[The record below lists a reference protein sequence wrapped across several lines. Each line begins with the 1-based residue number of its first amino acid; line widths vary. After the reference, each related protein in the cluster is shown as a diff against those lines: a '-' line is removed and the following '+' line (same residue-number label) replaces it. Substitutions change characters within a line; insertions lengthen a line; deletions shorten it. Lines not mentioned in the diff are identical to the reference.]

1 MNVPSREGVVP
12 MVERSSD
19 SLVPPE
25 AGTDAGRRAV
35 GLDAVHDLLRDRIL
49 RGELAPGSVVSQANL
64 ARDLGVSR
72 SPIRE
77 ACRMLEREGLVVSRH
92 NHRIQ
97 VADFSTSDLEQ
108 LYAARL
114 VLEPVALTARVPLLN
129 AEELDEMTSAL
140 DEMRLAAEA
149 RDYDRFTVPH
159 ERFHSLAGPAGGG
172 RLELLLTQL
181 SDYTRRYRRVYTT
194 QTPSAWDVVIGHD
207 NKILQAVLRGD
218 ATTAGAELAR
228 HLAGTALSMI
238 ALMDPLH
245 DPRLLRTAL
254 HQACH
259 TEEGIR

>member
-1 MNVPSREGVVP
+1 

-19 SLVPPE
+19 ALTAPE
-25 AGTDAGRRAV
+25 AGTETGQETV
-35 GLDAVHDLLRDRIL
+35 TLDAVHDLLRDRIL
-49 RGELAPGSVVSQANL
+49 RGVLAPGSVVSQAHL

-77 ACRMLEREGLVVSRH
+77 ACRLLEREGLVVSRH
-92 NHRIQ
+92 NYRIQ
-97 VADFSTSDLEQ
+97 VADFSIGDLEQ
-108 LYAARL
+108 LYASRL
-114 VLEPVALTARVPLLN
+114 VLEPLALAARVPLLTTG
-129 AEELDEMTSAL
+129 ELDQMAAAL
-140 DEMRLAAEA
+140 QEMRHAAEA

-159 ERFHSLAGPAGGG
+159 EQFHEFFRPDADGG
-172 RLELLLTQL
+172 RLELLIRQL
-181 SDYTRRYRRVYTT
+181 SDHARRYRRVYTT

-207 NKILQAVLRGD
+207 TKILQAVSRGD
-218 ATTAGAELAR
+218 AAAAGAELAR

-259 TEEGIR
+259 SEDRPGDVAP

>member
-1 MNVPSREGVVP
+1 
-12 MVERSSD
+12 MVEYSSG
-19 SLVPPE
+19 SVTVPGAGTE
-25 AGTDAGRRAV
+25 AGQGAV
-35 GLDAVHDLLRDRIL
+35 TLDAVHDLLRDRIL
-49 RGELAPGSVVSQANL
+49 GGELAPGSVVSQANL
-64 ARDLGVSR
+64 SRDLGVSR

-108 LYAARL
+108 LYASRL
-114 VLEPVALTARVPLLN
+114 VLEPLALTVRVPLLS
-129 AEELDEMTSAL
+129 ADELDEMTSVL
-140 DEMRLAAEA
+140 EEMRHAAEQ

-159 ERFHSLAGPAGGG
+159 ERFHEFFRPEGAG
-172 RLELLLTQL
+172 RLEQLIRQL
-181 SDYTRRYRRVYTT
+181 SDHARRYRRVYTT

-207 NKILQAVLRGD
+207 TKILQAVLRGD
-218 ATTAGAELAR
+218 ATAAGAELAR

-254 HQACH
+254 HQACRS
-259 TEEGIR
+259 EDRQGVVAP

>member
-1 MNVPSREGVVP
+1 MVDCSSGSVTVPV
-12 MVERSSD
+12 
-19 SLVPPE
+19 
-25 AGTDAGRRAV
+25 AGTETGQGAV
-35 GLDAVHDLLRDRIL
+35 TLDAVHDLLRDRIL
-49 RGELAPGSVVSQANL
+49 GGELAPGSVVSQAHL

-97 VADFSTSDLEQ
+97 VADFSIGDLEQ

-114 VLEPVALTARVPLLN
+114 VLEPLALTVRVPLLT
-129 AEELDEMTSAL
+129 ADELAEMTGVL
-140 DEMRLAAEA
+140 DEMRHAAQA

-159 ERFHSLAGPAGGG
+159 ERFHEFFRPDVDGG
-172 RLELLLTQL
+172 RLERLIRQL
-181 SDYTRRYRRVYTT
+181 SDHARRYRRVYTT

-207 NKILQAVLRGD
+207 TKILQAVSRGD

-259 TEEGIR
+259 IEEGIG

>member
-1 MNVPSREGVVP
+1 
-12 MVERSSD
+12 MVERTSD
-19 SLVPPE
+19 SVTEPQ
-25 AGTDAGRRAV
+25 AGNATV
-35 GLDAVHDLLRDRIL
+35 QEMVTLDAVHDLLRDRIL
-49 RGELAPGSVVSQANL
+49 QGQLAPGSVVSQAHL

-97 VADFSTSDLEQ
+97 VADFSIGDLEQ
-108 LYAARL
+108 LYASRL
-114 VLEPVALTARVPLLN
+114 VLEPLALAARVPLLTTG
-129 AEELDEMTSAL
+129 ELDQMAAAL
-140 DEMRLAAEA
+140 QEMRQAAEQ

-159 ERFHSLAGPAGGG
+159 EQFHEFFRPDADGG
-172 RLELLLTQL
+172 RLERLIRQL
-181 SDYTRRYRRVYTT
+181 SDHARRYRRVYTT

-207 NKILQAVLRGD
+207 TKILQAVSRGD
-218 ATTAGAELAR
+218 ATAAGAELAR

-254 HQACH
+254 HQACQGEDRSGDV
-259 TEEGIR
+259 TP

>member
-1 MNVPSREGVVP
+1 
-12 MVERSSD
+12 MVECSSG
-19 SLVPPE
+19 SVTVPQ
-25 AGTDAGRRAV
+25 AGTETGQGAV
-35 GLDAVHDLLRDRIL
+35 TLDAVHDLLRDRIL
-49 RGELAPGSVVSQANL
+49 GGELAPGSVVSQAHL

-97 VADFSTSDLEQ
+97 VADFSTTDLEQ

-114 VLEPVALTARVPLLN
+114 VLEPLALTVRVPLLT
-129 AEELDEMTSAL
+129 ADELDEMTGVL
-140 DEMRLAAEA
+140 DQMRQAAAA

-159 ERFHSLAGPAGGG
+159 ERFHEFFRPEVDGG
-172 RLELLLTQL
+172 RLERLIRQL
-181 SDYTRRYRRVYTT
+181 SDHARRYRRVYTT

-207 NKILQAVLRGD
+207 TKILQAVSRGD
-218 ATTAGAELAR
+218 TTTAGAELAR

-259 TEEGIR
+259 TEERIG

>member
-1 MNVPSREGVVP
+1 

-19 SLVPPE
+19 SLTAPE
-25 AGTDAGRRAV
+25 AADETGQATV
-35 GLDAVHDLLRDRIL
+35 TLDTVHDLLRNRIL
-49 RGELAPGSVVSQANL
+49 HGQLAPGSVVSQAHL

-108 LYAARL
+108 LYASRL
-114 VLEPVALTARVPLLN
+114 VLEPLALAVRVPLLT
-129 AEELDEMTSAL
+129 ADELDEMTSAL
-140 DEMRLAAEA
+140 QEMRHAAEA
-149 RDYDRFTVPH
+149 RDYDRFTGPH
-159 ERFHSLAGPAGGG
+159 DRFHEFFRPDAAGG
-172 RLELLLTQL
+172 RLEQLIRQL
-181 SDYTRRYRRVYTT
+181 SDHARRYRRVYTT

-207 NKILQAVLRGD
+207 TKILQAVLRGD
-218 ATTAGAELAR
+218 ATAAGAELAR
-228 HLAGTALSMI
+228 HLGGTALSMI

>member
-1 MNVPSREGVVP
+1 V
-12 MVERSSD
+12 VERSSG
-19 SLVPPE
+19 SVTAP
-25 AGTDAGRRAV
+25 DAGAETGQATV
-35 GLDAVHDLLRDRIL
+35 TLDTVHDLLRNQIL
-49 RGELAPGSVVSQANL
+49 HGQLAPGSVVSQAHL

-97 VADFSTSDLEQ
+97 VADFSIDDLEQ
-108 LYAARL
+108 LYASRL
-114 VLEPVALTARVPLLN
+114 VLEPLALAVKVPSLTTG
-129 AEELDEMTSAL
+129 ELDEMTTAL
-140 DEMRLAAEA
+140 DEMRHAAQA
-149 RDYDRFTVPH
+149 RDYDRFTIPH
-159 ERFHSLAGPAGGG
+159 ERFHSLSAPNGGG
-172 RLELLLTQL
+172 RLELLLRQL
-181 SDYTRRYRRVYTT
+181 ADHARRYRRVYTT

-207 NKILQAVLRGD
+207 TKILQAVSRGD
-218 ATTAGAELAR
+218 APAAGAELAR

>member
-1 MNVPSREGVVP
+1 MA

-19 SLVPPE
+19 SVTAP
-25 AGTDAGRRAV
+25 DAADETGQATV
-35 GLDAVHDLLRDRIL
+35 TLDTVHDLLRNQIL
-49 RGELAPGSVVSQANL
+49 RGQLAPGSVVSQAHL

-97 VADFSTSDLEQ
+97 VADFSINDLEQ
-108 LYAARL
+108 LYASRL
-114 VLEPVALTARVPLLN
+114 VLEPLALAVKVPSLTTG
-129 AEELDEMTSAL
+129 ELDEMATAL
-140 DEMRLAAEA
+140 DEMRHAAQA
-149 RDYDRFTVPH
+149 RDYDRFTAPH
-159 ERFHSLAGPAGGG
+159 ERFHSLSAPNGGG
-172 RLELLLTQL
+172 RLELLVHQL
-181 SDYTRRYRRVYTT
+181 ADHARRYRRVYTT

-207 NKILQAVLRGD
+207 TKILQAVSRDD
-218 ATTAGAELAR
+218 AAAASAELAR

-259 TEEGIR
+259 TEDRPGDVGS

>member
-1 MNVPSREGVVP
+1 
-12 MVERSSD
+12 MVERASGSVTAPD
-19 SLVPPE
+19 AADQTGE
-25 AGTDAGRRAV
+25 ATV
-35 GLDAVHDLLRDRIL
+35 TLDAVHDLLRDRIL
-49 RGELAPGSVVSQANL
+49 GGELAPGSVVSQAHL

-97 VADFSTSDLEQ
+97 VADFSTDDLEQ
-108 LYAARL
+108 LYASRL
-114 VLEPVALTARVPLLN
+114 VLEPLALAVRVPLLT
-129 AEELDEMTSAL
+129 AGELDEMATTL
-140 DEMRLAAEA
+140 EEMRDAAA
-149 RDYDRFTVPH
+149 QRDYDRFTVPH
-159 ERFHSLAGPAGGG
+159 ERFHEFFRPEGAG
-172 RLELLLTQL
+172 RLEQLIRQL
-181 SDYTRRYRRVYTT
+181 SDHARRYRRVYTT

-207 NKILQAVLRGD
+207 TKILQAVSRGD
-218 ATTAGAELAR
+218 AAAAGAELAR

-259 TEEGIR
+259 TEEGIG